1 MKENEE
7 MEERLLATKNG
18 LKKDIRCIY
27 ISIIKQASMNGIL

>member
-1 MKENEE
+1 MKKW
-7 MEERLLATKNG
+7 KNAYWQQKND